1 MKLNKLF
8 YLLVAVCAIFTACS
22 EDTTTVQQ
30 GDNNIT
36 EQPGDNGNTEQPGD
50 NGNTDDAEGNL
61 NVFSESVSVKFY
73 GGIGEVDY
81 ILSGAPEGATVQIN
95 CKYEWVNNFVVG
107 KNIISFDV
115 DRNETQEARIAT
127 VVISYGKQS
136 FEVFV
141 RQEAGWEVDVEF
153 TAGAINGE
161 YYGTKYSDDP
171 NYFVILST
179 YGTTGFSDIP
189 FVDSYYRLDMFSTT
203 SAGDVLALPQ
213 GIYKHDYL
221 GTGVG
226 DSFGGSWCALLEAL
240 ATGELKNTYMDDGV
254 VIVTENKVEA
264 YFKFT
269 DGKVHHVVYEGS
281 LELGWL
287 QFEDPDFFSTLE
299 SDMTVN
305 EIGGHLRLIN
315 YGDVFGVGANNWSV
329 SMAGADE
336 MNYNYFML
344 DVITDNMST
353 SIDSVLGT
361 YTVAVDNAAK
371 NTFLA
376 GALDGTQYVGSW
388 YTGVVD
394 GYVNHGNRAPLT
406 GGTITIAKEGTNYV
420 VTYDCVD
427 DNGHKITGTYSC
439 IDVVDYTN
447 QQ

>member
-8 YLLVAVCAIFTACS
+8 YLLVAVCAIFTAC
-22 EDTTTVQQ
+22 
-30 GDNNIT
+30 GD
-36 EQPGDNGNTEQPGD
+36 DNTGGEEAVKGYLVV
-50 NGNTDDAEGNL
+50 E
-61 NVFSESVSVKFY
+61 EKSVSVEFY
-73 GGIGEVDY
+73 GGDAVINYFITE
-81 ILSGAPEGATVQIN
+81 APEGAVPTATATADWIKDIVAANDEIHFNAELNESTESRVASIN
-95 CKYEWVNNFVVG
+95 VK
-107 KNIISFDV
+107 
-115 DRNETQEARIAT
+115 
-127 VVISYGKQS
+127 YGKQS
-136 FEVFV
+136 YEVFV
-141 RQEAGWEVDVEF
+141 RQEASWEVDVEF

-161 YYGTKYSDDP
+161 YYGTKYGDP
-171 NYFVILST
+171 NYYVILST
-179 YGTTGFSDIP
+179 YGTTGYMDLP

-203 SAGDVLALPQ
+203 PAGDVLALPQ
-213 GIYKHDYL
+213 GVYKYDYL
-221 GTGVG
+221 AQGIG
-226 DSFGGSWCALLEAL
+226 DSFGGQYSWLFQTL
-240 ATGELKNTYMDDGV
+240 ATGGFNEAWYDDGV

-361 YTVAVDNAAK
+361 YTVAKENVAK

-406 GGTITIAKEGTNYV
+406 GGTITIAKDGSNYV

-439 IDVVDYTN
+439 IDVVDYSS

>member
-8 YLLVAVCAIFTACS
+8 YLLVAVCAIFTAC
-22 EDTTTVQQ
+22 
-30 GDNNIT
+30 GD
-36 EQPGDNGNTEQPGD
+36 DNTGGEEAVKGYLVV
-50 NGNTDDAEGNL
+50 E
-61 NVFSESVSVKFY
+61 EKSVSVEFY
-73 GGIGEVDY
+73 GGDTIINYFITE
-81 ILSGAPEGATVQIN
+81 APEGAAPTATATADWIKDIVAANDEIHFNAELNESSESRVASIN
-95 CKYEWVNNFVVG
+95 VK
-107 KNIISFDV
+107 
-115 DRNETQEARIAT
+115 
-127 VVISYGKQS
+127 YGKQS
-136 FEVFV
+136 YEVFV

-161 YYGTKYSDDP
+161 YYGTKYGDP
-171 NYFVILST
+171 NYYVILST
-179 YGTTGFSDIP
+179 YGTTGYLDLP

-203 SAGDVLALPQ
+203 PAGDVLALPQ
-213 GIYKHDYL
+213 GVYKYDYL
-221 GTGVG
+221 AQGIGN
-226 DSFGGSWCALLEAL
+226 SFGGQYSWLFQTL
-240 ATGELKNTYMDDGV
+240 ATGGFNEAWYDDGV

-264 YFKFT
+264 YFKFAN
-269 DGKVHHVVYEGS
+269 GKVHHVVYEGS

-287 QFEDPDFFSTLE
+287 QFEDPDFFSTLD

-361 YTVAVDNAAK
+361 YTVAKENAAK

-394 GYVNHGNRAPLT
+394 GYVDHGNRAPLT
-406 GGTITIAKEGTNYV
+406 SGTITIAKDGSNFV
-420 VTYDCVD
+420 VTYDCLD

-439 IDVVDYTN
+439 IDVVDYSG

>member
-8 YLLVAVCAIFTACS
+8 YLLVAVCAIFTACGDDS
-22 EDTTTVQQ
+22 TEGTQQETVK
-30 GDNNIT
+30 
-36 EQPGDNGNTEQPGD
+36 
-50 NGNTDDAEGNL
+50 GNL
-61 NVFSESVSVKFY
+61 VVEEKSISVEFY
-73 GGIGEVDY
+73 GGDAVINYFITE
-81 ILSGAPEGATVQIN
+81 APEGAAPTATATADWIN
-95 CKYEWVNNFVVG
+95 DIVAANDELHFNVEL
-107 KNIISFDV
+107 
-115 DRNETQEARIAT
+115 NETFEARTASIN
-127 VVISYGKQS
+127 VKYGKQS
-136 FEVFV
+136 YDVFV

-161 YYGTKYSDDP
+161 YYGTKYGDP
-171 NYFVILST
+171 NYYVILST
-179 YGTTGFSDIP
+179 YGTTGYMDLP

-203 SAGDVLALPQ
+203 PAGDVLALPQ
-213 GIYKHDYL
+213 GVYKYDYL
-221 GTGVG
+221 AQGIG
-226 DSFGGSWCALLEAL
+226 DSFGGQYSWLFQTL
-240 ATGELKNTYMDDGV
+240 ATGGFNEAWYDDGV

-315 YGDVFGVGANNWSV
+315 YGDVFGIGANNWSV

-344 DVITDNMST
+344 DVITDDMST

-394 GYVNHGNRAPLT
+394 GYVDHGNRAPLT

>member
-8 YLLVAVCAIFTACS
+8 YLLAVVGAIFVSCGNDN
-22 EDTTTVQQ
+22 DTTLEVEQQ
-30 GDNNIT
+30 
-36 EQPGDNGNTEQPGD
+36 
-50 NGNTDDAEGNL
+50 
-61 NVFSESVSVKFY
+61 SVEVGFY
-73 GGIGEVDY
+73 GGKSEINYTIIGGNGKQKPTASSTYDWVSN
-81 ILSGAPEGATVQIN
+81 IAVGSKITFNVAPNTTE
-95 CKYEWVNNFVVG
+95 
-107 KNIISFDV
+107 S
-115 DRNETQEARIAT
+115 ARIAT
-127 VVISYGKQS
+127 IRLTYGKQTID
-136 FEVFV
+136 VYV
-141 RQEAGWEVDVEF
+141 RQDAGWKVDVEF

-161 YYGTKYSDDP
+161 YYGTKYSQDP

-179 YGTTGFSDIP
+179 YGTTGFSDMP

-203 SAGDVLALPQ
+203 PAGDVPALPQ
-213 GIYKHDYL
+213 GIYKHDSL
-221 GTGVG
+221 STGVG
-226 DSFGGSWCALLEAL
+226 DSFGGSWCVLLETF
-240 ATGELKNTYMDDGV
+240 ATGGFKETYMDDGV
-254 VIVTENKVEA
+254 VIATENKVEA

-305 EIGGHLRLIN
+305 EIGGHLRLVN

-329 SMAGADE
+329 SMEGADN
-336 MNYNYFML
+336 MNCNYFML

-361 YTVAVDNAAK
+361 YTIAVENVAK

-394 GYVNHGNRAPLT
+394 GYVDHGNRAPLT

>member
-8 YLLVAVCAIFTACS
+8 YLLVAVCAIFTACGDDS
-22 EDTTTVQQ
+22 TEGTQQETVK
-30 GDNNIT
+30 
-36 EQPGDNGNTEQPGD
+36 
-50 NGNTDDAEGNL
+50 GNL
-61 NVFSESVSVKFY
+61 VVVEKSVSVEFY
-73 GGIGEVDY
+73 GGDAVINYFITE
-81 ILSGAPEGATVQIN
+81 APEGAAPTATATVDWIKDIVAAN
-95 CKYEWVNNFVVG
+95 DELHFNVEL
-107 KNIISFDV
+107 
-115 DRNETQEARIAT
+115 NETFEARTASIN
-127 VVISYGKQS
+127 VKYGKQS
-136 FEVFV
+136 FDVFV

-161 YYGTKYSDDP
+161 YYGTKYGDP
-171 NYFVILST
+171 NYYVILST
-179 YGTTGFSDIP
+179 YGTTGYMDLP
-189 FVDSYYRLDMFSTT
+189 FVDSYYRIDMFSTT
-203 SAGDVLALPQ
+203 PAGDVLALPQ
-213 GIYKHDYL
+213 GVYKYDYL
-221 GTGVG
+221 AQGIG
-226 DSFGGSWCALLEAL
+226 DSFGGQYSWLFQTL
-240 ATGELKNTYMDDGV
+240 ATGGFNEAWYDDGV

-344 DVITDNMST
+344 DVITDDMST

-394 GYVNHGNRAPLT
+394 GYVDHGNRAPLT

>member
-8 YLLVAVCAIFTACS
+8 YLLVAVCAIFTACGDDS
-22 EDTTTVQQ
+22 TEGTQQETVK
-30 GDNNIT
+30 
-36 EQPGDNGNTEQPGD
+36 
-50 NGNTDDAEGNL
+50 GNL
-61 NVFSESVSVKFY
+61 VVEEKSISVEFY
-73 GGIGEVDY
+73 GGDAVINYFITE
-81 ILSGAPEGATVQIN
+81 APEGAAPTATASADWIN
-95 CKYEWVNNFVVG
+95 DIVAANDELHFNVEL
-107 KNIISFDV
+107 
-115 DRNETQEARIAT
+115 NETFEARTASIN
-127 VVISYGKQS
+127 VKYGKQS
-136 FEVFV
+136 YDVFV

-153 TAGAINGE
+153 TAGAINGV

-179 YGTTGFSDIP
+179 YGTTGWGDVP

-203 SAGDVLALPQ
+203 PAGDVLALPQ

-221 GTGVG
+221 GTGKG
-226 DSFGGSWCALLEAL
+226 NSFGGSWSVLLEAF
-240 ATGELKNTYMDDGV
+240 ATGELKDTYMDDGV

-264 YFKFT
+264 YFKFA

-315 YGDVFGVGANNWSV
+315 YGDVFGVGANNWSI

>member
-8 YLLVAVCAIFTACS
+8 YLLVAVCAIFTACGDDS
-22 EDTTTVQQ
+22 TEGTQQETVK
-30 GDNNIT
+30 
-36 EQPGDNGNTEQPGD
+36 
-50 NGNTDDAEGNL
+50 GNL
-61 NVFSESVSVKFY
+61 VVEEKSISVEFY
-73 GGIGEVDY
+73 GGDAVINYFITE
-81 ILSGAPEGATVQIN
+81 APEGAAPTATA
-95 CKYEWVNNFVVG
+95 
-107 KNIISFDV
+107 SV
-115 DRNETQEARIAT
+115 DWIKDIVAANDELHFNVELNETFEARTASIN
-127 VVISYGKQS
+127 VKYGKQS
-136 FEVFV
+136 YDVFV
-141 RQEAGWEVDVEF
+141 RQDAGWEVDVEF

-189 FVDSYYRLDMFSTT
+189 FVDSYYRLDMYSKTP
-203 SAGDVLALPQ
+203 AGNVPALPQ

-226 DSFGGSWCALLEAL
+226 DSFGGSWCVLLEAL
-240 ATGELKNTYMDDGV
+240 ATGDFKETYMDDGV

-264 YFKFT
+264 YFKFA

-388 YTGVVD
+388 YTGVAD
-394 GYVNHGNRAPLT
+394 GYVDHGNRAPLT

-439 IDVVDYTN
+439 IDVVDYSS

>member
-8 YLLVAVCAIFTACS
+8 YLLVAVCAIFTAC
-22 EDTTTVQQ
+22 
-30 GDNNIT
+30 GD
-36 EQPGDNGNTEQPGD
+36 DNTGGEEAVKGYLVV
-50 NGNTDDAEGNL
+50 E
-61 NVFSESVSVKFY
+61 EKSVSVEFY
-73 GGIGEVDY
+73 GGDTVINYFITE
-81 ILSGAPEGATVQIN
+81 APEGAAPTATATADWIKDIVAANDEIHFNAELNESTESRVASIN
-95 CKYEWVNNFVVG
+95 VK
-107 KNIISFDV
+107 
-115 DRNETQEARIAT
+115 
-127 VVISYGKQS
+127 YGKQS
-136 FEVFV
+136 YEVFV
-141 RQEAGWEVDVEF
+141 RQEAGWEADVEF

-161 YYGTKYSDDP
+161 YYGTKYGDP
-171 NYFVILST
+171 NYYVILST
-179 YGTTGFSDIP
+179 YGTTGYMDLP

-203 SAGDVLALPQ
+203 PAGDVLALPQ
-213 GIYKHDYL
+213 GVYKYDYL
-221 GTGVG
+221 AQGIG
-226 DSFGGSWCALLEAL
+226 DSFGGQYSWLFQTL
-240 ATGELKNTYMDDGV
+240 ATGGFNEAWYDDGV

-361 YTVAVDNAAK
+361 YTVAKENVAK

-439 IDVVDYTN
+439 IDVVDYSS

>member
-22 EDTTTVQQ
+22 EDTTTAQQ
-30 GDNNIT
+30 GDNIT

-73 GGIGEVDY
+73 GGTGEVDY

-115 DRNETQEARIAT
+115 DRNETTEARIAT

-141 RQEAGWEVDVEF
+141 RQEAGWTVDVEF

-161 YYGTKYSDDP
+161 YYGTEYSDDP

-179 YGTTGFSDIP
+179 YGTTGYSDIP
-189 FVDSYYRLDMFSTT
+189 FVDSYYRLDMFSKTP
-203 SAGDVLALPQ
+203 AGDILSLPL
-213 GIYKHDYL
+213 GVYEFDYF
-221 GTGVG
+221 GVGVG
-226 DSFGGSWCALLEAL
+226 DSFGGSYSLLFKTLE
-240 ATGELKNTYMDDGV
+240 TGGFKEYYMNDGI

-264 YFKFT
+264 YFMFT
-269 DGKVHHVVYEGS
+269 DDSVHHVVYEGS

-287 QFEDPDFFSTLE
+287 QFDDNEIFSTLT
-299 SDMTVN
+299 SNLTIN
-305 EIGGHLRLIN
+305 ETGGHLRLIN
-315 YGDVFGVGANNWSV
+315 YGDTYGIGANNWSV
-329 SMAGADE
+329 SMVGSDE
-336 MNYNYFML
+336 MNYKYFML
-344 DVITDNMST
+344 DVVAADMSNSVD
-353 SIDSVLGT
+353 SILGT
-361 YTVAVDNAAK
+361 YTVAMDNVSK
-371 NTFLA
+371 STFLA
-376 GALDGTQYVGSW
+376 GTMSGTNYVGSW

-394 GYVNHGNRAPLT
+394 GYVDHGNRAPLRD
-406 GGTITIAKEGTNYV
+406 GTITIAKEGSNYV
-420 VTYDCVD
+420 VTYNCVD
-427 DNGHKITGTYSC
+427 DKGFEVTGTYSC
-439 IDVVDYTN
+439 VDVVDYTGM
-447 QQ
+447 Q

>member
-8 YLLVAVCAIFTACS
+8 YLLVAVCAIFTAC
-22 EDTTTVQQ
+22 
-30 GDNNIT
+30 GD
-36 EQPGDNGNTEQPGD
+36 DNTGGEEAVKGYLVV
-50 NGNTDDAEGNL
+50 E
-61 NVFSESVSVKFY
+61 EKSVSVEFY
-73 GGIGEVDY
+73 GGDAVINYFITE
-81 ILSGAPEGATVQIN
+81 APEGAVPTATATADWIKDIVAANDEIHFNAELNESTESRVASIN
-95 CKYEWVNNFVVG
+95 VK
-107 KNIISFDV
+107 
-115 DRNETQEARIAT
+115 
-127 VVISYGKQS
+127 YGKQS
-136 FEVFV
+136 YEVFV
-141 RQEAGWEVDVEF
+141 RQEASWEVDVEF

-161 YYGTKYSDDP
+161 YYGTKYGDP
-171 NYFVILST
+171 NYYVILST
-179 YGTTGFSDIP
+179 YGTTGYMDLP

-203 SAGDVLALPQ
+203 PAGDVLALPQ
-213 GIYKHDYL
+213 GVYKYDYL
-221 GTGVG
+221 AQGIG
-226 DSFGGSWCALLEAL
+226 DSFGGQYSWLFQTL
-240 ATGELKNTYMDDGV
+240 ATGGFNEAWYDDGV

-264 YFKFT
+264 YFKFA

-287 QFEDPDFFSTLE
+287 QFEDPDFFSTLD

-315 YGDVFGVGANNWSV
+315 YGDLFGVGANNWSV

-361 YTVAVDNAAK
+361 YTVAKENVAK

-406 GGTITIAKEGTNYV
+406 GGTITIAKDGSNYV

-439 IDVVDYTN
+439 IDVVDYSS

>member
-8 YLLVAVCAIFTACS
+8 YLLVAVCAIFTAC
-22 EDTTTVQQ
+22 
-30 GDNNIT
+30 GD
-36 EQPGDNGNTEQPGD
+36 DNTGGEEAVKGYLVV
-50 NGNTDDAEGNL
+50 E
-61 NVFSESVSVKFY
+61 EKSVSVEFY
-73 GGIGEVDY
+73 GGDAVINYFITE
-81 ILSGAPEGATVQIN
+81 APEGAVPTATASVDWIKDIVAANDEIHFNAELNESTESRVASIN
-95 CKYEWVNNFVVG
+95 VK
-107 KNIISFDV
+107 
-115 DRNETQEARIAT
+115 
-127 VVISYGKQS
+127 YGKQS
-136 FEVFV
+136 YEVFV
-141 RQEAGWEVDVEF
+141 RQEASWEVDVEF

-161 YYGTKYSDDP
+161 YYGTKYGDP
-171 NYFVILST
+171 NYYVILST
-179 YGTTGFSDIP
+179 YGTTGYMDLP

-203 SAGDVLALPQ
+203 PAGDVLALPQ
-213 GIYKHDYL
+213 GVYKYDYL
-221 GTGVG
+221 AQGIG
-226 DSFGGSWCALLEAL
+226 DSFGGQYSWLFQTL
-240 ATGELKNTYMDDGV
+240 ATGGFNEAWYDDGV

-361 YTVAVDNAAK
+361 YTVAKENVAK

>member
-8 YLLVAVCAIFTACS
+8 YLLVAVCAIFTACGDDNTGG
-22 EDTTTVQQ
+22 EEAVKGTLTV
-30 GDNNIT
+30 I
-36 EQPGDNGNTEQPGD
+36 EKAV
-50 NGNTDDAEGNL
+50 DAE
-61 NVFSESVSVKFY
+61 FY
-73 GGIGEVDY
+73 GGENTISYFITNG
-81 ILSGAPEGATVQIN
+81 SSSSAPKAATT
-95 CKYEWVNNFVVG
+95 VNWIKDIVVG
-107 KNIISFDV
+107 YNEIYFNIDK
-115 DRNETQEARIAT
+115 NETTESRVASIIVT
-127 VVISYGKQS
+127 YGTQV
-136 FEVFV
+136 FDVFV

-161 YYGTKYSDDP
+161 YYGTKYSQDP

-179 YGTTGFSDIP
+179 YGTTGFSDMP

-203 SAGDVLALPQ
+203 PAGDVLALPQ

-226 DSFGGSWCALLEAL
+226 DSFGGSYCVLLETF
-240 ATGELKNTYMDDGV
+240 ATGGFKETYMDDGV
-254 VIVTENKVEA
+254 VIATENKVEA
-264 YFKFT
+264 YFKLN

-287 QFEDPDFFSTLE
+287 QFEDPDFFSTLD

-305 EIGGHLRLIN
+305 EIGGHLRLTN

-329 SMAGADE
+329 SMISTDE
-336 MNYNYFML
+336 MNGPYFML
-344 DVITDNMST
+344 DVITDSMST

-361 YTVAVDNAAK
+361 YTVAKENVAK

-394 GYVNHGNRAPLT
+394 GFIDHGNRAPLT
-406 GGTITIAKEGTNYV
+406 GGTITIAKDGSNYV

-439 IDVVDYTN
+439 IDVVDYSS

>member
-8 YLLVAVCAIFTACS
+8 YLLVAVCAIFTAC
-22 EDTTTVQQ
+22 
-30 GDNNIT
+30 GD
-36 EQPGDNGNTEQPGD
+36 DNTEGTKQE
-50 NGNTDDAEGNL
+50 TVKGNL
-61 NVFSESVSVKFY
+61 VVEEKSVSVEFY
-73 GGIGEVDY
+73 GGDAVINYFITE
-81 ILSGAPEGATVQIN
+81 APEGAAPTATASADWIN
-95 CKYEWVNNFVVG
+95 DIVAANDEIHFN
-107 KNIISFDV
+107 V
-115 DRNETQEARIAT
+115 DLNETLEARTTSIN
-127 VVISYGKQS
+127 VKYGKQS
-136 FEVFV
+136 FDVFV

-161 YYGTKYSDDP
+161 YYGTKYGDP
-171 NYFVILST
+171 NYYVILST
-179 YGTTGFSDIP
+179 YGTTGYMDLP

-203 SAGDVLALPQ
+203 PAGDVLALPQ
-213 GIYKHDYL
+213 GVYKYDYL
-221 GTGVG
+221 AQGIG
-226 DSFGGSWCALLEAL
+226 DSFGGQYSWLFQTL
-240 ATGELKNTYMDDGV
+240 ATGGYNEAWYDDGV

-264 YFKFT
+264 YFKFAN
-269 DGKVHHVVYEGS
+269 GKVHHVVYEGS

-287 QFEDPDFFSTLE
+287 KFEDPDFFSTLE

-315 YGDVFGVGANNWSV
+315 YGDVFGIGANNWSV

-344 DVITDNMST
+344 DVVTDNMST

-361 YTVAVDNAAK
+361 YTVAVENAAK

>member
-8 YLLVAVCAIFTACS
+8 YLLVAVCAIFTACGDDS
-22 EDTTTVQQ
+22 TEGTQQETVK
-30 GDNNIT
+30 
-36 EQPGDNGNTEQPGD
+36 
-50 NGNTDDAEGNL
+50 GNL
-61 NVFSESVSVKFY
+61 VVEEKSISVEFY
-73 GGIGEVDY
+73 GGDAVINYFITE
-81 ILSGAPEGATVQIN
+81 APEGAAPTATATADWIKDIVAAN
-95 CKYEWVNNFVVG
+95 DELHFNVEL
-107 KNIISFDV
+107 
-115 DRNETQEARIAT
+115 NETFEARTASIN
-127 VVISYGKQS
+127 VKYGKQS
-136 FEVFV
+136 YDVFV

-189 FVDSYYRLDMFSTT
+189 FVDSYYRLDMYSKTP
-203 SAGDVLALPQ
+203 AGNVPALPQ

-226 DSFGGSWCALLEAL
+226 DSFGGSWCVLLEAL
-240 ATGELKNTYMDDGV
+240 ATGELKETYMDDGV

-269 DGKVHHVVYEGS
+269 NGKVHHVVYEGS

-361 YTVAVDNAAK
+361 YTVAVENAAK

-394 GYVNHGNRAPLT
+394 GYVDHGNRAPLT
-406 GGTITIAKEGTNYV
+406 GGTITIAKKGTNYV

>member
-8 YLLVAVCAIFTACS
+8 YLLVAVCAIFTACGDDS
-22 EDTTTVQQ
+22 TEGTQQETVK
-30 GDNNIT
+30 
-36 EQPGDNGNTEQPGD
+36 
-50 NGNTDDAEGNL
+50 GNL
-61 NVFSESVSVKFY
+61 VVEEKSISVEFY
-73 GGIGEVDY
+73 GGDAVINYFITE
-81 ILSGAPEGATVQIN
+81 APEGAAPTATA
-95 CKYEWVNNFVVG
+95 
-107 KNIISFDV
+107 SV
-115 DRNETQEARIAT
+115 DWIKDIVAANDELHFNVELNETFEARTASIN
-127 VVISYGKQS
+127 VKYGKQS
-136 FEVFV
+136 YDVFV
-141 RQEAGWEVDVEF
+141 RQDAGWEVDVEF

-189 FVDSYYRLDMFSTT
+189 FVDSYYRLDMYSKTP
-203 SAGDVLALPQ
+203 AGNVPALPQ

-226 DSFGGSWCALLEAL
+226 DSFGGSWCVLLEAL
-240 ATGELKNTYMDDGV
+240 ATGDFKETYMDDGV

-264 YFKFT
+264 YFKFA

-361 YTVAVDNAAK
+361 YTVAVENAAK

-394 GYVNHGNRAPLT
+394 GYVDHGNRAPLT

>member
-8 YLLVAVCAIFTACS
+8 YLLVAVCAIFTAC
-22 EDTTTVQQ
+22 
-30 GDNNIT
+30 GD
-36 EQPGDNGNTEQPGD
+36 DNTGGEEAVKGYLVV
-50 NGNTDDAEGNL
+50 E
-61 NVFSESVSVKFY
+61 EKSVSVEFY
-73 GGIGEVDY
+73 GGDAVINYFITE
-81 ILSGAPEGATVQIN
+81 APEGAVPTATASVDWIKDIVAANDEIHFNAELNESTESRVASIN
-95 CKYEWVNNFVVG
+95 VK
-107 KNIISFDV
+107 
-115 DRNETQEARIAT
+115 
-127 VVISYGKQS
+127 YGKQS
-136 FEVFV
+136 YEVFV
-141 RQEAGWEVDVEF
+141 RQEASWEVDVEF

-161 YYGTKYSDDP
+161 YYGTKYGDP
-171 NYFVILST
+171 NYYVILST
-179 YGTTGFSDIP
+179 YGTTGYMDLP

-203 SAGDVLALPQ
+203 PAGDVLALPQ
-213 GIYKHDYL
+213 GVYKYDYL
-221 GTGVG
+221 AQGIG
-226 DSFGGSWCALLEAL
+226 DSFGGQYSWLFQTL
-240 ATGELKNTYMDDGV
+240 ATGGFNEAWYDDGV

-361 YTVAVDNAAK
+361 YTVAKENVAK

-439 IDVVDYTN
+439 IDVVDYSS

>member
-8 YLLVAVCAIFTACS
+8 YLLVAVCAIFTAC
-22 EDTTTVQQ
+22 
-30 GDNNIT
+30 GD
-36 EQPGDNGNTEQPGD
+36 DNTGGEEAVKGYLVV
-50 NGNTDDAEGNL
+50 E
-61 NVFSESVSVKFY
+61 EKSVSVEFY
-73 GGIGEVDY
+73 GGDTVINYFITE
-81 ILSGAPEGATVQIN
+81 APEGAAPTATATADWIKDIVAANDEIHFNAELNESTESRVASIN
-95 CKYEWVNNFVVG
+95 VK
-107 KNIISFDV
+107 
-115 DRNETQEARIAT
+115 
-127 VVISYGKQS
+127 YGKQS
-136 FEVFV
+136 YEVFV
-141 RQEAGWEVDVEF
+141 RQEAGWEADVEF

-161 YYGTKYSDDP
+161 YYGTKYGDP
-171 NYFVILST
+171 NYYVILST
-179 YGTTGFSDIP
+179 YGTTGYMDLP

-203 SAGDVLALPQ
+203 PAGDVLALPQ
-213 GIYKHDYL
+213 GVYKYDYL
-221 GTGVG
+221 AQGIG
-226 DSFGGSWCALLEAL
+226 DSFGGQYSWLFQTL
-240 ATGELKNTYMDDGV
+240 ATGGFNEAWYDDGV

-361 YTVAVDNAAK
+361 YTVAKENVAK

>member
-8 YLLVAVCAIFTACS
+8 YLLVAVCAIFTACGNDS
-22 EDTTTVQQ
+22 TDGTKQETVK
-30 GDNNIT
+30 
-36 EQPGDNGNTEQPGD
+36 
-50 NGNTDDAEGNL
+50 GNL
-61 NVFSESVSVKFY
+61 VVEEKSVTVEFY
-73 GGIGEVDY
+73 GGDAVINYFITE
-81 ILSGAPEGATVQIN
+81 APEGAAPTATATADWIN
-95 CKYEWVNNFVVG
+95 DIVAANDELHFNVEL
-107 KNIISFDV
+107 
-115 DRNETQEARIAT
+115 NETFEARTASIN
-127 VVISYGKQS
+127 VKYGKQS
-136 FEVFV
+136 YDVFV

-161 YYGTKYSDDP
+161 YYGTKYGDP
-171 NYFVILST
+171 NYYVILST
-179 YGTTGFSDIP
+179 YGTTGYMDLP

-203 SAGDVLALPQ
+203 PAGDVLALPQ
-213 GIYKHDYL
+213 GVYKYDYL
-221 GTGVG
+221 AQGIG
-226 DSFGGSWCALLEAL
+226 DSFGGQYSWLFQTL
-240 ATGELKNTYMDDGV
+240 ATGGFNEAWYDDGV

-315 YGDVFGVGANNWSV
+315 YGDVFGIGANNWSV

-344 DVITDNMST
+344 DVITDDMST

-394 GYVNHGNRAPLT
+394 GYVDHGNRAPLT

-427 DNGHKITGTYSC
+427 DNGHKIIGTYSC

>member
-8 YLLVAVCAIFTACS
+8 YLLVAVCAIFTACGDDS
-22 EDTTTVQQ
+22 TEGTQQETVK
-30 GDNNIT
+30 
-36 EQPGDNGNTEQPGD
+36 
-50 NGNTDDAEGNL
+50 GNL
-61 NVFSESVSVKFY
+61 VVVEKSVTVEFY
-73 GGIGEVDY
+73 GGDNIINYFITE
-81 ILSGAPEGATVQIN
+81 APEGAAPTATATADWIN
-95 CKYEWVNNFVVG
+95 DIVAANDEIHFN
-107 KNIISFDV
+107 V
-115 DRNETQEARIAT
+115 DLNETFEARTTSIN
-127 VVISYGKQS
+127 VKYGKQS
-136 FEVFV
+136 FDVFV

-153 TAGAINGE
+153 TAGAISGE

-189 FVDSYYRLDMFSTT
+189 FVDSYYRLDMFSKTP
-203 SAGDVLALPQ
+203 AGDVPALPQ
-213 GIYKHDYL
+213 GTYKHDYL

-226 DSFGGSWCALLEAL
+226 DSFGGSWCVLLETFE
-240 ATGELKNTYMDDGV
+240 TGGFKETYMDDGV

-394 GYVNHGNRAPLT
+394 GYVDHGNRAPLT

-427 DNGHKITGTYSC
+427 DNGHKIIGTYSC
-439 IDVVDYTN
+439 IDVVDYSN